1 MRIRRE
7 GNCRNK
13 LSRSRRPRDAARSVS
28 LKCVGDGDGTARSI
42 ARAAYVVVLRSTVL
56 DSHWPGRVRARAT
69 GTVLLSGPR
78 RPPRLSTLELLVA
91 GYKCRVHHH
100 HHPARRAPRRPFLS
114 TPWISV
120 VSVRLRSPSIMF
132 ATASICFSVPS

>member
-100 HHPARRAPRRPFLS
+100 HHLYELFRFNRERYDKELLPVEFFIYS
-114 TPWISV
+114 GV
-120 VSVRLRSPSIMF
+120 
-132 ATASICFSVPS
+132 ASL